1 MLNYFFYFITE
12 KALAATAPSLGPRN
26 PPGSTAGSTPNFSPN
41 PNGIG
46 QIVENSSDKALAII
60 TIIAGALATIYLIWN
75 GIQYI
80 TSAGNPEKIKSAR
93 SGMINAVIGIV
104 IIVAAYAIIR
114 FAISI
119 GNTVNTV
126 T

>member
-1 MLNYFFYFITE
+1 MLKSFIET
-12 KALAATAPSLGPRN
+12 ALAEPAPPLGPG
-26 PPGSTAGSTPNFSPN
+26 GSPNFSPN

-46 QIVENSSDKALAII
+46 QIIINSKEKVFDILVLV
-60 TIIAGALATIYLIWN
+60 AGALAILFLIWN

-80 TSAGNPEKIKSAR
+80 TSAGNPEKIKAAR
-93 SGMINAVIGIV
+93 SGMINAVIGV
-104 IIVAAYAIIR
+104 MIIVAAYAIVR

-119 GNTVNTV
+119 GNTVNTL